1 MTYPNHPKNDMLK
14 IKWEK
19 FVYWQ
24 NFPYRKDADNMAGS
38 TAAGDMTQGN
48 PTRLLIRFAI
58 PMMIG
63 GIFQLMYNMVDTI
76 VLGRFVGANALASI
90 GATSSTTSCF
100 LFLSTGMTGGISIVV
115 SQLIGAGEP
124 ERVRKASANALLLTA
139 FFGAAIG
146 LIAFIG
152 AQPLMQLLGTPADII
167 DGAVTYIQITCGL
180 IIVQVA
186 YNAIASVLKAIGDSR
201 TPLYFLILCSFLNIV
216 LDLFFVLT
224 LKMAVAGVAWA
235 TIISQGIAAVLS
247 FIYMR
252 RKYAILC
259 FSRQEMA
266 VDRKIMSDYLR
277 YGLPMG
283 ATSCLL
289 SVGMLVI
296 TSVINSFGSSV
307 VAAYTVGSK
316 VENIAVLLFNQFAMS
331 FSVYAGQNFGAGY
344 RDRIYSGIKQAMRL
358 ILILSFIA
366 AVLMLVFGRYFSM
379 LFVDGSET
387 EILSISIWMI
397 RIEACF
403 YPALGLI
410 WLFNSALR
418 GLGQVNVTIVSSIVE
433 LLSKILISVL
443 LSRVLGPVG
452 IWFAAPIGWVLGGIV
467 SGTAFYRGRWE
478 KRLPPPKTA
487 ENAKCESHH

>member
-1 MTYPNHPKNDMLK
+1 
-14 IKWEK
+14 
-19 FVYWQ
+19 
-24 NFPYRKDADNMAGS
+24 
-38 TAAGDMTQGN
+38 
-48 PTRLLIRFAI
+48 
-58 PMMIG
+58 MMIG

-76 VLGRFVGANALASI
+76 VLGRFVGAGALASI
-90 GATSSTTSCF
+90 GATSSTTGCF

-115 SQLIGAGEP
+115 SQLIGAGEAK
-124 ERVRKASANALLLTA
+124 RVRRASANALLLTI
-139 FFGAAIG
+139 FFGVAVG
-146 LIAFIG
+146 LIAFVG
-152 AQPLMQLLGTPADII
+152 ARPLMQLLGTPADII
-167 DGAVTYIQITCGL
+167 DGAVTYIRITCGL

-186 YNAIASVLKAIGDSR
+186 YNAIASVLKAIGDSK

-216 LDLFFVLT
+216 LDLFFVLA
-224 LKMAVAGVAWA
+224 LEMAVAGVAWA
-235 TIISQGIAAVLS
+235 TIISQGIAAALS
-247 FIYMR
+247 FVYMR
-252 RKYAILC
+252 RKYAILR

-266 VDRKIMSDYLR
+266 LDKKIMGDYLR

-316 VENIAVLLFNQFAMS
+316 VENIAVLLFNQFALS

-344 RDRIYSGIKQAMRL
+344 KDRIYSGIRQAMRL
-358 ILILSFIA
+358 VVILSIIA
-366 AVLMLVFGRYFSM
+366 AALMLLFGKYVSM
-379 LFVDGSET
+379 LFIDGSET
-387 EILSISIWMI
+387 EILSISGWMI

-410 WLFNSALR
+410 WVFNSALR
-418 GLGQVNVTIVSSIVE
+418 GLGQVNVTIFSSIVE

-443 LSRVLGPVG
+443 LSRELGPVG

-467 SGTAFYRGRWE
+467 SGVAFYCGRWE
-478 KRLPPPKTA
+478 KRLPPPRAA
-487 ENAKCESHH
+487 ENVEC